1 MHRAQTV
8 KKIIQKAIPHGTA
21 AKAFRTQ
28 QLSMAK
34 VKEGEDC
41 WGIWQRAR
49 NWTERRGREWEER
62 ETRGARTIGVVDELL
77 VRKCHGEAVSECEN
91 WRMARKPK
99 TLEMVLHETVVRR
112 ERVWEGRREVVV
124 VVVVVAVALLVWWWC
139 ECGSLYTHNTREGKR
154 GSW

>member
-49 NWTERRGREWEER
+49 NWTERRGER
-62 ETRGARTIGVVDELL
+62 VRGEGTHHWGRRWASWSEMPWRSDAGARELKNGEKTENPRNGFAWNSVKERGKSCSCCSCCCL
-77 VRKCHGEAVSECEN
+77 VG
-91 WRMARKPK
+91 
-99 TLEMVLHETVVRR
+99 L
-112 ERVWEGRREVVV
+112 VVV
-124 VVVVVAVALLVWWWC
+124 WVRL
-139 ECGSLYTHNTREGKR
+139 SLYTHKRRKARELIVGFFQHGKLKN
-154 GSW
+154 

>member
-77 VRKCHGEAVSECEN
+77 GRKCHGEAMPEREN

-99 TLEMVLHETVVRR
+99 TLEMVLHETVLRR
-112 ERVWEGRREVVV
+112 EGRVVV
-124 VVVVVAVALLVWWWC
+124 VVVVVVLLVWWWC
-139 ECGSLYTHNTREGKR
+139 GCGSLYIHTREGKP